1 MLFKCSMTLFNLVH
15 TKRCHSALIRRMLG
29 VLASLRSTCGYTQ
42 CDHRDGKFMLR
53 APSTSGES
61 CGYCLSRWFICF
73 LELLAHWAGAQV

>member
-29 VLASLRSTCGYTQ
+29 VLASLRSTCRYTQ